1 MLGLMMDRPLLISS
15 LIEHAAE
22 YHGDNEIVSRSTEGP
37 IHRYTYADAAKR
49 SRQLANALKALGV
62 VPGDRVGTLAWN
74 GYRHFEIYFAV
85 SGSGAVC
92 HTLNPRLFPEQIA
105 YIVNHADDRFIFADL
120 NVLAILEG
128 LKDNLA
134 GVQGVIVMTDRAHMP
149 AESSLPNLLCY
160 EDLIAAQG
168 DVFDW
173 PNFDENTAASLC
185 YTSGTTGNPKGVLY
199 SHRSTILHAYAINGA
214 NALGFTADDAILPV
228 VPMFHANAWGIPYA
242 APMVGA
248 KLVFPGFKMDGAS
261 LFELFDTEDVTIA
274 AGVPTVWLELLRYC
288 EANGQRL
295 EKLQRTLIGG
305 SAPPRA
311 MVERFDKEH
320 GVRVLQGWG
329 MTEMSPLGTIT
340 SMRRGEKDLP
350 AEQQYDLISKQGRPI
365 FGIDLKIVD
374 DGGRELSKDGVAFGN
389 LLVRGPWIAKS
400 YFRGEGTSAFTSDGW
415 FHTGDVCTLN
425 PHGYMTITDRS
436 KDVIKSGGEWISSID
451 LENVAMGHPAV
462 EEAAVIGIFHPEWDE
477 RPLLVVV
484 RKRDSTVTREELLKF
499 FDGNVVKWWIPD
511 DVVFVDS
518 LPHTA
523 TGKLLKTK
531 LREDFRGYKPPAAV
545 G

>member
-1 MLGLMMDRPLLISS
+1 MLGLMMDRPLLISQ

-22 YHGDNEIVSRSTEGP
+22 YHGDNEIVSRSVEGP
-37 IHRYTYADAAKR
+37 IHRYTYADAARR
-49 SRQLANALKALGV
+49 SRQLANALKALDV

-149 AESSLPNLLCY
+149 GESSLPNLLCY

-173 PNFDENTAASLC
+173 PDLDENTAASLC

-214 NALGFTADDAILPV
+214 NAMGFTADDAILPV

-261 LFELFDTEDVTIA
+261 LYELFDSEDVTIA

-288 EANGQRL
+288 EANGERL

-350 AEQQYDLISKQGRPI
+350 AEQQYDLIAKQGRPI
-365 FGIDLKIVD
+365 FGVDLKIVD

-400 YFRGEGTSAFTSDGW
+400 YFRGEGPSAFTSDGW

-462 EEAAVIGIFHPEWDE
+462 EEAAVIGVAHPEWNE

-499 FDGNVVKWWIPD
+499 FDGKVVKWWIPD
-511 DVVFVDS
+511 DVVFIDS

-531 LREDFRGYKPPAAV
+531 VREDFRGHRLPSAAR
-545 G
+545 